1 MEGGIWSSLFMLLIG
16 VYKWT
21 DDELLLVGIGVRSSL
36 ITDLITLE

>member
-1 MEGGIWSSLFMLLIG
+1 MEGGKWSSLFMLLIG
-16 VYKWT
+16 VYKWR